1 VIFPLPYIENTP
13 TLFDQIANKPWS
25 ILLDS
30 GHTNDGSTH
39 TVGRYDIL
47 ATAPLATVV
56 TINKTTTI
64 TDTRTN
70 KSYSSTDDPFD
81 LLRDV
86 LDQYREDIPDA
97 VRQRIHLPFVGGA
110 MGYFSYDLGRR
121 IEDLPAIALDAEEIP
136 EMAVAIFD
144 SVFIIDHEKK
154 QSYLSAPSDTKI
166 AKQHHEQWKV
176 WIQQHETN
184 STPKKHSV
192 SNLLSRPFKVTS
204 EVKSNL
210 SFKQYAHAFDKI
222 KAYINAGDCYQVNLT
237 QRFSASATGDLWTSY
252 KALKKINPAPFSAYF
267 NTPFGQILSSSPERF
282 LSVENKEVSTKPIK
296 GTRPRSEN
304 KELDEALIQEL
315 KASEKDRAENVMI
328 VDLLRNDLGRVCATG
343 SVKVPKLFEIESY
356 ATVHHLVSTVT
367 GKLAKNEDALSLLR
381 ASFPGGSIT
390 GAPKIR
396 AMEIIEEL
404 EPHRRGVYCGAL
416 GYIDFNGNMDTNI
429 MIRSLIYNNGEVRFW
444 VGGGIVYDSDVK
456 EEYQETYDKG
466 AALLQLLNQFSNK
479 NT

>member
-1 VIFPLPYIENTP
+1 MIFTLPYIENTP
-13 TLFDQIANKPWS
+13 LLFDQIAHKPWS

-47 ATAPLATVV
+47 ATSPLVTVV
-56 TINKTTTI
+56 TEDKTTTI
-64 TDTRTN
+64 TDSQTEKIRT
-70 KSYSSTDDPFD
+70 STEDPFD
-81 LLRDV
+81 LLRDI
-86 LDQYREDIPDA
+86 LNQYREDIPNE
-97 VRQRIHLPFVGGA
+97 VRRRIHLPFVGGA

-121 IEDLPAIALDAEEIP
+121 IEDLPVIALDSEDLP

-144 SVFIIDHEKK
+144 SVFIVDHQKK
-154 QSYLSAPSDTKI
+154 QSYLSVPSNKKV
-166 AKQHHEQWKV
+166 AQQHLEKWND
-176 WIQQHETN
+176 WIQHYQAKSATNISPQH
-184 STPKKHSV
+184 TPF
-192 SNLLSRPFKVTS
+192 NVTS
-204 EVKSNL
+204 KVKSNL
-210 SFKQYAHAFDKI
+210 SFKQYSQAFDKI

-237 QRFSASATGDLWTSY
+237 QRFSARATGDLWATY

-282 LSVENKEVSTKPIK
+282 LSVENRQVSTKPIK
-296 GTRPRSEN
+296 GTRPRSAN
-304 KELDEALIQEL
+304 KTEDNSLIKALQN
-315 KASEKDRAENVMI
+315 SEKDRAENVMI

-343 SVKVPKLFEIESY
+343 SVKVPTLFDIESY

-367 GKLAKNEDALSLLR
+367 GTLAKKEDAISLLR

-396 AMEIIEEL
+396 AMEIIEEI
-404 EPHRRGVYCGAL
+404 EPHRRGIYCGAL

-429 MIRSLIYNNGEVRFW
+429 MIRSLIYNNGEIRFW

-466 AALLQLLNQFSNK
+466 AALLQLLEQFSN
-479 NT
+479 

>member
-1 VIFPLPYIENTP
+1 MIFTLPYIENTP
-13 TLFDQIANKPWS
+13 TLFEQIANKPWS

-47 ATAPLATVV
+47 ACSPLATLV
-56 TINKTTTI
+56 TNNQNTTI
-64 TDTRTN
+64 TDCRTN
-70 KSYSSTDDPFD
+70 KTRISTDDPFD
-81 LLRDV
+81 LLRTV
-86 LDQYREDIPDA
+86 LNQYREDIPDTI
-97 VRQRIHLPFVGGA
+97 RQRIHLPFVGGA

-121 IEDLPAIALDAEEIP
+121 IENLPAIALDAEDLP

-144 SVFIIDHEKK
+144 SVLIVDHYKK
-154 QSYLSAPSDTKI
+154 VSYLSAPSDQKT
-166 AKQHHEQWKV
+166 AQQHLEQWQLWV
-176 WIQQHETN
+176 QQYESTSSTN
-184 STPKKHSV
+184 QLT
-192 SNLLSRPFKVTS
+192 LQPFNVTS
-204 EVKSNL
+204 KVKSNL
-210 SFKQYAHAFDKI
+210 SFKQYSQAFDKI
-222 KAYINAGDCYQVNLT
+222 KTYINAGDCYQVNLT

-282 LSVENKEVSTKPIK
+282 LSVENRKVSTKPIK
-296 GTRPRSEN
+296 GTRPRSAN
-304 KELDEALIQEL
+304 KTKDKAFIKALQN
-315 KASEKDRAENVMI
+315 SEKDRAENVMI
-328 VDLLRNDLGRVCATG
+328 VDLLRNDLGRVCKIG
-343 SVKVPKLFEIESY
+343 SVKVPTLFEIESY

-367 GKLAKNEDALSLLR
+367 GELAKNEDAISLLR

-396 AMEIIEEL
+396 AMEIIEEI
-404 EPHRRGVYCGAL
+404 EPHRRGIYCGAL

-466 AALLQLLNQFSNK
+466 AALLQLLDQFS
-479 NT
+479 TES